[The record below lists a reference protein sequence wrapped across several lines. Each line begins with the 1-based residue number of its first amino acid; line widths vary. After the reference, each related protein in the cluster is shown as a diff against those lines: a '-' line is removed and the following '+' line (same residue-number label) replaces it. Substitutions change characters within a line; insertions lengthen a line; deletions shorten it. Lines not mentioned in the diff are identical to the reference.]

1 MTPHESTSHRP
12 QPPTG
17 WRRLAFRLPI
27 RLYRARLGPLLGK
40 RFLLLHHT
48 GRKSGLER
56 QAVVEVVSYDKHPA
70 TWTVASGFGPKS
82 DWYQNL
88 RHRPQATIQFGRQ
101 RFTVTARF
109 LSPEEGADIMADY
122 ARRHPRAARRLSS
135 LMGFPTDGSEAG
147 YRKIGEATPFVRLE
161 DARQPHHPEQAHPQ
175 A

>member
-1 MTPHESTSHRP
+1 MTPHQSTPQRP

-27 RLYRARLGPLLGK
+27 RLYRAGLGPLLGT

-48 GRKSGLER
+48 GRKSGRRR
-56 QAVVEVVSYDKHPA
+56 QVVLEVVSYDRQTD

-88 RHRPQATIQFGRQ
+88 RHRPEAVIQFGRR
-101 RFTVTARF
+101 RFRVTAHF
-109 LSPEEGADIMADY
+109 LSPEEGADVMADY

-135 LMGFPTDGSEAG
+135 LMGFPTDGGEAA
-147 YRKIGEATPFVRLE
+147 YRRIGEATPFVRLKGT
-161 DARQPHHPEQAHPQ
+161 PVPSSP
-175 A
+175 